1 MASETKPATRK
12 QMIEE
17 ARQAALAGE
26 WSRSIEINQQLL
38 ERSPRDA
45 EAYNRIG
52 RAQLEQGNYAEATEA
67 YTQALK
73 IDKANIIA
81 RRNLQRLDLLRKTAG
96 EATPS
101 AATAPRTAVFIEEV
115 GRTWVDEL
123 INPVELERLA
133 LISPSEQLQL
143 EVVDGALFVTTED
156 GARLGQVEEKTAERI
171 VQLMQNGNLYE
182 VYALGISSRS
192 LRVILREVYRDP
204 RNGNLVSFP
213 RQVSAT
219 RAYLRER
226 DSLRARDESEFIMLD
241 DEDDTDDDSAA
252 DTSEED
258 DSADQDGD
266 GFLDDS
272 LQIEEDDAGI

>member
-1 MASETKPATRK
+1 MAETKPATRK
-12 QMIEE
+12 QIVEE
-17 ARQAALAGE
+17 ARQAALAGD
-26 WSRSIEINQQLL
+26 WNGAIALNQQLL
-38 ERSPRDA
+38 ERTPRDA

-52 RAQLEQGNYAEATEA
+52 RAQLEQGNYAEAIEA

-81 RRNLQRLDLLRKTAG
+81 RRNLQRLELLRKTAG
-96 EATPS
+96 DDHP
-101 AATAPRTAVFIEEV
+101 AAAVAPRTAVFIEEV

-123 INPVELERLA
+123 VNPVDLERLA
-133 LISPSEQLQL
+133 MISPSEQLQL
-143 EVVDGALFVTTED
+143 EAADGALYVITED
-156 GARLGQVEEKTAERI
+156 GSRLGQVEEKTAERI
-171 VQLMQNGNLYE
+171 IQLMQNGNQYE

-204 RNGNLVSFP
+204 NNGNLVSFP

-241 DEDDTDDDSAA
+241 DDDDTDDDSAA
-252 DTSEED
+252 DTSDED
-258 DSADQDGD
+258 DSPDQDGD
-266 GFLDDS
+266 GFMDDA
-272 LQIEEDDAGI
+272 LQIDEEDTGI

>member
-26 WSRSIEINQQLL
+26 WSRAIEINQQLL
-38 ERSPRDA
+38 ERTPRDA

-73 IDKANIIA
+73 MDKANIIA

-123 INPVELERLA
+123 VNPVELERLA

-143 EVVDGALFVTTED
+143 EVVDGVLFVTTED
-156 GARLGQVEEKTAERI
+156 GTRLGQVEEKTAERI

-266 GFLDDS
+266 GFIDDS